1 MSKMESETLREVT
14 ASLTGGEY
22 HIVSTLKEG
31 RLYLAEKAGKRFVLK
46 TASGAKGLE
55 LLKREYE
62 VSIGL
67 SHPGLAYVFTYE
79 EDSPAGPCLV
89 QEFVDGE
96 TLAQWLSGNPSASE
110 RRRIFAELLSVVA
123 YLHQKDIVHNDL
135 KPDNILIS
143 KASGALKLIDLG
155 FADSDTHLGKAL
167 GGTRNYASPELLAG
181 AAVSAASDVYSL
193 GFILRLLFPG
203 RYGRVVRRC
212 TQADPA
218 RRYQSAEALQ
228 KALDGYYRPIRI
240 TLFAV
245 LAAAAVGLLA
255 LQQQALRDVKS
266 AAAAQHLVDGRTV
279 DSLENAVGRMA
290 STVDSLSSALDA
302 INSEQ
307 SEREIILARAKAAVD
322 QGYARIVPKYETALA
337 GARTQEEATAA
348 WAALSEDYNRM
359 NNEVLT
365 SVPDPLRPSVRE
377 YLFERYNGAFPGLY
391 DAFVARVNELSR

>member
-1 MSKMESETLREVT
+1 MVSETLREIT
-14 ASLTGGEY
+14 PSLGDGQY
-22 HIVSTLKEG
+22 RIVSTLQEG
-31 RLYLAEKAGKRFVLK
+31 RLYLAEKSGKRLVLK
-46 TASGAKGLE
+46 TAQGARGLE

-62 VSIGL
+62 IALRLQHPFIASAIGWEESTPIGPAIVIEYIRGRNL
-67 SHPGLAYVFTYE
+67 SDFLKE
-79 EDSPAGPCLV
+79 K
-89 QEFVDGE
+89 
-96 TLAQWLSGNPSASE
+96 PSMQT
-110 RRRIFAELLSVVA
+110 RRRIFAQLMEAVGAMHRQS
-123 YLHQKDIVHNDL
+123 IIHNDI
-135 KPDNILIS
+135 KPENILITE
-143 KASGALKLIDLG
+143 ADNDVKLIDFG
-155 FADSDTHLGKAL
+155 FADGDAHILEKGL
-167 GGTRNYASPELLAG
+167 GGTRQYASPELLEHRKTDAR
-181 AAVSAASDVYSL
+181 SDIYSL
-193 GFILRLLFPG
+193 GILLDEVFPG

-255 LQQQALRDVKS
+255 LQQLALRDVKS

-322 QGYARIVPKYETALA
+322 QGYARIIPKYETALA

-359 NNEVLT
+359 NNKVLA
-365 SVPDPLRPSVRE
+365 SVPDPLRPSIRE

>member
-1 MSKMESETLREVT
+1 MF
-14 ASLTGGEY
+14 G
-22 HIVSTLKEG
+22 
-31 RLYLAEKAGKRFVLK
+31 
-46 TASGAKGLE
+46 
-55 LLKREYE
+55 
-62 VSIGL
+62 
-67 SHPGLAYVFTYE
+67 
-79 EDSPAGPCLV
+79 
-89 QEFVDGE
+89 
-96 TLAQWLSGNPSASE
+96 
-110 RRRIFAELLSVVA
+110 ELLSVMA
-123 YLHQKDIVHNDL
+123 YLHKKGIVHNDL
-135 KPDNILIS
+135 SPENILITRTDN
-143 KASGALKLIDLG
+143 ALKLIDLG
-155 FADSDTHLGKAL
+155 FADSDTWTQKAL
-167 GGTRNYASPELLAG
+167 GGTRRYASPELLRGERVDAR
-181 AAVSAASDVYSL
+181 SDIYSL
-193 GFILRLLFPG
+193 GILLDEVFPG

-228 KALDGYYRPIRI
+228 NALDGYYRPIRI
-240 TLFAV
+240 TMIAA

-255 LQQQALRDVKS
+255 MQQLALRDVKS
-266 AAAAQHLVDGRTV
+266 AAAAQNLVDGRTV

-307 SEREIILARAKAAVD
+307 SERETILARAKAAVD

-359 NNEVLT
+359 NNKVLT

>member
-1 MSKMESETLREVT
+1 MQT
-14 ASLTGGEY
+14 
-22 HIVSTLKEG
+22 
-31 RLYLAEKAGKRFVLK
+31 
-46 TASGAKGLE
+46 
-55 LLKREYE
+55 
-62 VSIGL
+62 
-67 SHPGLAYVFTYE
+67 
-79 EDSPAGPCLV
+79 
-89 QEFVDGE
+89 
-96 TLAQWLSGNPSASE
+96 
-110 RRRIFAELLSVVA
+110 RRRIFSQLLEAVGAMHRQS
-123 YLHQKDIVHNDL
+123 IIHNDI
-135 KPDNILIS
+135 KPENILITE
-143 KASGALKLIDLG
+143 ADNDVKLIDFG
-155 FADSDTHLGKAL
+155 FADGDAHILEKGL
-167 GGTRNYASPELLAG
+167 GGTRQYASPELLEHRKTDAR
-181 AAVSAASDVYSL
+181 SDIYSL
-193 GFILRLLFPG
+193 GILLDEVFPG

-255 LQQQALRDVKS
+255 LQQLALRDVKS

-279 DSLENAVGRMA
+279 DSLENVVGRMA

-322 QGYARIVPKYETALA
+322 QGYARIIPKYETALA

-359 NNEVLT
+359 NNKVPT